1 MQKQL
6 LTFPPRR
13 RRDPSTNRAFSVST
27 LELTFLLLLFPLQK
41 ASSSLL
47 SLLPIPPPPSFSP
60 FSQEEEE
67 EQDYPLRRRRRQ
79 SSRRE
84 GGASSTL
91 WECMYFSFPF
101 RSRDL
106 SGISPAGKG
115 GGGSF
120 VPCSGRRY
128 SRPSRHFVPMSVF
141 FYLHRGRMGRDRK
154 VEERV
159 CMGERSPYAP
169 FAVRRGGIRQIGW
182 YFVQVLDGIH

>member
-84 GGASSTL
+84 GGGPPPPYGSVCTFPSLFVRGTFRESPRLGRGAEAPSSL
-91 WECMYFSFPF
+91 A
-101 RSRDL
+101 L
-106 SGISPAGKG
+106 GGVIAG
-115 GGGSF
+115 
-120 VPCSGRRY
+120 
-128 SRPSRHFVPMSVF
+128 RHDTSCRCQF

-169 FAVRRGGIRQIGW
+169 FAVRRVGIRQLGW